1 MFLKFDSRP
10 LGLIV
15 LNKFKT
21 RILPTVFFGLIAIPW
36 FLFLDKFTVS
46 AVLLKVKAYLLGQ
59 PELNW
64 VTWFLV
70 CLFTLEIIIVLISR
84 FYSFTSKRKMVFVI
98 PIFFAIGW
106 LLANY
111 AELITI
117 KTGLPKNFWFI
128 NESFTAG
135 GFYLLGYLAKGFLF
149 KPSYRL
155 LDGFYAVISGVL
167 LFYTY
172 NLNNG
177 PFSDLHKIVLMNA
190 SSHGNYLL
198 FVMTAL
204 IGISFIIF
212 GARFLE
218 YEGYFLNFIAKNT
231 LIYLGLNGLCL
242 FFIDIKVI
250 YKIGYFPTDPLL
262 INLYAIIYVT
272 TIMIVFMPVVWLI
285 RKYVPKWLVP

>member
-1 MFLKFDSRP
+1 MQRIAYLDTTKAIGMYLVFYGHFIEKLYYTGSVLIFPELKLIYSFHVPLFFFLSGVFLKFDSRP

-117 KTGLPKNFWFI
+117 RLP
-128 NESFTAG
+128 T
-135 GFYLLGYLAKGFLF
+135 
-149 KPSYRL
+149 
-155 LDGFYAVISGVL
+155 
-167 LFYTY
+167 
-172 NLNNG
+172 
-177 PFSDLHKIVLMNA
+177 
-190 SSHGNYLL
+190 
-198 FVMTAL
+198 
-204 IGISFIIF
+204 
-212 GARFLE
+212 
-218 YEGYFLNFIAKNT
+218 
-231 LIYLGLNGLCL
+231 
-242 FFIDIKVI
+242 
-250 YKIGYFPTDPLL
+250 
-262 INLYAIIYVT
+262 
-272 TIMIVFMPVVWLI
+272 
-285 RKYVPKWLVP
+285 